1 MSKIAY
7 FRVSTADQ
15 SIESQR
21 EAMGGEFDEEFSDQV
36 SGSVLAKDRPGF
48 ASLLDYVRKGDVV
61 YVYSVDRL
69 GRDALDVQS
78 TVRALI
84 QRDVAVHVRGL
95 GEISQGVGEL
105 VLAVLAQVADMER
118 RRIMERTR
126 HGREVAQAALIKTG
140 LTHRGKESLGR
151 PFAANPREVA
161 IWRQEGKRSIA
172 ETADWFNLSPA
183 TVKRYSA
190 KHLVR
195 AENKRHNTEEVL

>member
-21 EAMGGEFDEEFSDQV
+21 EAMGGGFDEEFSDQV
-36 SGSVLAKDRPGF
+36 SGSVPAASRPGF
-48 ASLLDYVRKGDVV
+48 AELLKFIRKGDVLH
-61 YVYSVDRL
+61 VYSVDRL

-84 QRDVAVHVRGL
+84 QRDIAVHVFGL
-95 GEISQGVGEL
+95 GEISRGVGEL

-118 RRIMERTR
+118 QRIIERTR

-140 LTHRGKESLGR
+140 LTHRGKVSLGR

-161 IWRQEGKRSIA
+161 IWRQEGKHSIA
-172 ETADWFNLSPA
+172 KTADKFKLSVA
-183 TVKRYSA
+183 TVKRYTAS
-190 KHLVR
+190 HVG
-195 AENKRHNTEEVL
+195 